1 MSQRQNQVVWRRP
14 FSTGSNG
21 FPSAATQSTHRN
33 WPRIPT
39 PATSNPQG
47 GRVCVQYL
55 CLASQLSS
63 VSALHNKGH
72 RSCWVFEVLW
82 RSTLTFCWESYKYLY
97 ISYVYYVYI
106 PFPVVVDPRL
116 GQMRSWQHLSRGP
129 HCASWSHGLHVVNWN
144 LPGGNLPGVW
154 NHGEWSEQFFNRVSC
169 MMLYGFAMFCARLC
183 TFVYYQ
189 IINDFSKGVVLCHG
203 TATWLWPSPSG
214 TGSHHGSRGGNVQLP
229 SLDGWGGAKPS
240 EVHNLKISNGKWSK
254 WSTPELSVG
263 ISNTGQLS
271 RAAKPGVFVPSS
283 SCKNATRAPAVLVW
297 WTQLRSQTPGG
308 YQTTLSSCAWLIP
321 ELVLLSFL
329 EAIYILW
336 ASLGKGTSCLFRHP
350 GERVE
355 EVQHIADRWSLW
367 VAVMDVGLEPTI
379 ATLPGKPRATR
390 KGNGMGSLWE
400 FWRNE

>member
-1 MSQRQNQVVWRRP
+1 MGPMTEQTLWAIHSQNWKVVYAVYAVYAIFIWILFESFLQTTVLELVYSSAVLQSEEFPVKKSDRLDDLNIWRVTRLCLKDKTKW
-14 FSTGSNG
+14 FGMFGDVHFLLVQTGSHLQ
-21 FPSAATQSTHRN
+21 P
-33 WPRIPT
+33 
-39 PATSNPQG
+39 
-47 GRVCVQYL
+47 L
-55 CLASQLSS
+55 SQLIAIGQGSQHQRPLILKGAA
-63 VSALHNKGH
+63 SAYSTFAWHPSFRQSLPCTTKAIVL
-72 RSCWVFEVLW
+72 VFEVLW
-82 RSTLTFCWESYKYLY
+82 RSTLTFCWESYKKYLY
-97 ISYVYYVYI
+97 IMYIMYI

-129 HCASWSHGLHVVNWN
+129 HCAYSWSHGLHVVNW
-144 LPGGNLPGVW
+144 NLPGVW

-214 TGSHHGSRGGNVQLP
+214 KGSHHGSRGGNVQLP

-240 EVHNLKISNGKWSK
+240 EVHNLEISNGKWSK

-297 WTQLRSQTPGG
+297 WTQLRSQTP
-308 YQTTLSSCAWLIP
+308 ANP
-321 ELVLLSFL
+321 ELLAQWQRYHHVH
-329 EAIYILW
+329 
-336 ASLGKGTSCLFRHP
+336 G
-350 GERVE
+350 
-355 EVQHIADRWSLW
+355 
-367 VAVMDVGLEPTI
+367 
-379 ATLPGKPRATR
+379 
-390 KGNGMGSLWE
+390 
-400 FWRNE
+400 